1 MYGLSTFSHR
11 LLKKFC
17 LFIKNILDRP
27 NSPHGVKHLLQ
38 IALPEHNYNLR
49 KIVIYDEPTAIRT
62 AGELTF
68 SFFYSKFL
76 NNIIYDDIFTEEKLF
91 KTRITN
97 NINILYLK
105 FIHNFPRFDLL
116 NET

>member
-1 MYGLSTFSHR
+1 M
-11 LLKKFC
+11 
-17 LFIKNILDRP
+17 
-27 NSPHGVKHLLQ
+27 LQ

-62 AGELTF
+62 AVELTF
-68 SFFYSKFL
+68 SFFYRKFL